1 MAIEKGNHWNA
12 RNFFFPKKKMKGK
25 KTHKTHPCLGSQQR
39 DYRRRAWATGT
50 GEKVVEVVQGRRR
63 QAGQRRGVGDG
74 MKALG
79 PDWHFAVLDPAVQN

>member
-1 MAIEKGNHWNA
+1 M
-12 RNFFFPKKKMKGK
+12 
-25 KTHKTHPCLGSQQR
+25 
-39 DYRRRAWATGT
+39 
-50 GEKVVEVVQGRRR
+50 VEVVQGHRR